1 MLKKR
6 NLDFPIDEL
15 IALDKRRRE
24 LIFETQEI
32 KQKKNNLAN
41 SISIKKKNND
51 DTNAELEEMRAIG
64 RKIVSIDQEKMT
76 IELRFRRLIMMLPN
90 IIDKSVPIGND
101 ETNNLII
108 KPEGGS
114 KKKISFKP
122 KDHVDIATNLDLI
135 DLERA
140 AKISGARF
148 YFLKNEL
155 VMMNQALINYAL
167 DFLVENGY
175 QLFQPP
181 FMLKN
186 NAIKGSIIMD
196 DFKDV
201 IYKIENEDLY
211 MISTSEHAMASMH

>member
-6 NLDFPIDEL
+6 NLEFPIDEL

-32 KQKKNNLAN
+32 KHKKNNLAN

-64 RKIVSIDQEKMT
+64 RKIVSLDQEKMT
-76 IELRFRRLIMMLPN
+76 IELKFRRLIMMLPN
-90 IIDKSVPIGND
+90 MIDKSVPIGND

-122 KDHVDIATNLDLI
+122 TCIL
-135 DLERA
+135 RPGA
-140 AKISGARF
+140 AEVSCPNVGVPMVLPGNPKFAW
-148 YFLKNEL
+148 LK
-155 VMMNQALINYAL
+155 
-167 DFLVENGY
+167 
-175 QLFQPP
+175 
-181 FMLKN
+181 MLK
-186 NAIKGSIIMD
+186 
-196 DFKDV
+196 
-201 IYKIENEDLY
+201 
-211 MISTSEHAMASMH
+211 TSQRNCRFTG